1 MKNLTSNVTV
11 ESLTKRTLFH
21 LKYSRGKTLITSTK
35 LDKMMA
41 FSHAIRDLA
50 IDGFINTQSSYLNDN
65 PRRVNYLSMEYL
77 IGKMLENNIY
87 ALGVEK
93 ESCEA
98 LKNLNTSLDEVLQFD
113 VEAGLG
119 NGGLGRLASCYL
131 DSLASLEL
139 PAYGYGIRYEHGIF
153 KQEFENGWQRE
164 KPDEWLSHGYPW
176 EMIRPEYTIPICVYG
191 HIDES
196 HSSEKE
202 CPGTWSGY
210 QIFEAVPYDVPII
223 GSKKNTV
230 NMLRLWKSQASEVF
244 QLDIFN
250 QGDYVK
256 AVEEKNWAE
265 NVTKVL
271 YPSDFT
277 YAGKELRLI
286 QEYFLAASS
295 IRDIIRRYKKN
306 NSNLLNFYENNVIQL
321 NDTHPTL
328 AIVELMRILHDE
340 EGIKWENAWNI
351 TTKTFCYT
359 NHTLLA
365 EALEKWSVELL
376 TRVLPRHMQLI
387 FKINESFLKKIEINH
402 SNDIEL
408 IRKVSLIEEGDQQ
421 MVRMANL
428 CVIGSNKVNGVSALH
443 SQLLKD
449 ETMPEFNRIFPNKFC
464 NVTNGITHRRWLVKI
479 NPQLS
484 SLINDYIGDC
494 WIQNLDKLKEFE
506 KFVYN
511 EEVQQKYAKIKQ
523 EKKNE
528 LVSYI
533 KEITNEDIDPNSIF
547 DVQIKRLHMYKRQ
560 LLKVMHII
568 HLYHKIKNNE
578 LDDIQPRT
586 FIFAAKAA
594 PAYLIAKSVIKLIN
608 TLSDVINNDPE
619 VNDKIKIIFLP
630 NYNVSIAEK
639 IIPAADISEQI
650 STAGFE
656 ASGTGNMK
664 LSLNGALTVGTWD
677 GANIEIAEHVGEE
690 NIFIFGKRTEDLK
703 KMKAEGYNPWR
714 YINSSED
721 LKLVLESIR
730 ENIFDKDNPDLF
742 KDLYHELTDAGDF
755 YFYLADYKDYI
766 ECNKDVDKLYQNK
779 LEWTKKSLL
788 NIARMG
794 WFTSDRSI
802 NDYNENIWHLS
813 KKSIEIN

>member
-1 MKNLTSNVTV
+1 
-11 ESLTKRTLFH
+11 
-21 LKYSRGKTLITSTK
+21 
-35 LDKMMA
+35 
-41 FSHAIRDLA
+41 
-50 IDGFINTQSSYLNDN
+50 
-65 PRRVNYLSMEYL
+65 
-77 IGKMLENNIY
+77 
-87 ALGVEK
+87 
-93 ESCEA
+93 
-98 LKNLNTSLDEVLQFD
+98 
-113 VEAGLG
+113 
-119 NGGLGRLASCYL
+119 
-131 DSLASLEL
+131 
-139 PAYGYGIRYEHGIF
+139 
-153 KQEFENGWQRE
+153 
-164 KPDEWLSHGYPW
+164 
-176 EMIRPEYTIPICVYG
+176 
-191 HIDES
+191 
-196 HSSEKE
+196 
-202 CPGTWSGY
+202 
-210 QIFEAVPYDVPII
+210 
-223 GSKKNTV
+223 
-230 NMLRLWKSQASEVF
+230 
-244 QLDIFN
+244 
-250 QGDYVK
+250 
-256 AVEEKNWAE
+256 
-265 NVTKVL
+265 
-271 YPSDFT
+271 
-277 YAGKELRLI
+277 
-286 QEYFLAASS
+286 
-295 IRDIIRRYKKN
+295 
-306 NSNLLNFYENNVIQL
+306 
-321 NDTHPTL
+321 
-328 AIVELMRILHDE
+328 MRILHDE
-340 EGIKWENAWNI
+340 EGIKWDNAWNI

-506 KFVYN
+506 KFVDN

>member
-1 MKNLTSNVTV
+1 
-11 ESLTKRTLFH
+11 
-21 LKYSRGKTLITSTK
+21 
-35 LDKMMA
+35 
-41 FSHAIRDLA
+41 
-50 IDGFINTQSSYLNDN
+50 
-65 PRRVNYLSMEYL
+65 
-77 IGKMLENNIY
+77 
-87 ALGVEK
+87 
-93 ESCEA
+93 
-98 LKNLNTSLDEVLQFD
+98 
-113 VEAGLG
+113 
-119 NGGLGRLASCYL
+119 
-131 DSLASLEL
+131 
-139 PAYGYGIRYEHGIF
+139 
-153 KQEFENGWQRE
+153 
-164 KPDEWLSHGYPW
+164 
-176 EMIRPEYTIPICVYG
+176 
-191 HIDES
+191 
-196 HSSEKE
+196 
-202 CPGTWSGY
+202 
-210 QIFEAVPYDVPII
+210 
-223 GSKKNTV
+223 
-230 NMLRLWKSQASEVF
+230 
-244 QLDIFN
+244 
-250 QGDYVK
+250 
-256 AVEEKNWAE
+256 
-265 NVTKVL
+265 
-271 YPSDFT
+271 
-277 YAGKELRLI
+277 
-286 QEYFLAASS
+286 
-295 IRDIIRRYKKN
+295 
-306 NSNLLNFYENNVIQL
+306 
-321 NDTHPTL
+321 
-328 AIVELMRILHDE
+328 
-340 EGIKWENAWNI
+340 
-351 TTKTFCYT
+351 
-359 NHTLLA
+359 
-365 EALEKWSVELL
+365 
-376 TRVLPRHMQLI
+376 MQLI

-449 ETMPEFNRIFPNKFC
+449 ETMPEFNRIFPDKFC

-484 SLINDYIGDC
+484 SLINDYIGDS

-506 KFVYN
+506 KFVDN

-528 LVSYI
+528 LVAYI

-608 TLSDVINNDPE
+608 TLSDVINNDPQ

-630 NYNVSIAEK
+630 NYNVSVAEK

-714 YINSSED
+714 YINTSED

-766 ECNKDVDKLYQNK
+766 KCNKDVDKLYQNK

-788 NIARMG
+788 NITRMG

-813 KKSIEIN
+813 KKSIQIN